1 MKSGDTGRQVVAGW
15 LHRPA
20 RILEKRPRV
29 GELVFAGLGAL
40 LTLTFAPFSLHIL
53 APLLVLPLLGVA
65 LLAAPRRAAQLG
77 FAWGVGLFLSGTYWI
92 YVSVHVFGQAPLWI
106 AILLMLGLVLI
117 MSGYCALIGWS
128 LAWLAGGNPVRLAVT
143 GPAAWVLVE
152 WLRGWVLTGFP
163 WLALGYAQVD
173 TPLAGWA
180 PVFGVYGV
188 SWMLLVSTCGL
199 LLVLM
204 RERPGVGLALLLSP
218 WAGGFALQFVPW
230 TEPDGEPFRV
240 TIVQGGVSQDRKWL
254 PEQFGT
260 TLEIYRNA
268 LLDAESSP
276 VVVWPEV
283 AIPALVDQVDGY
295 LELLQTDLLPH
306 GRTLA
311 LGILERDIETRA
323 IYNSLLMLDGS
334 TRQVYRK
341 RHLVPF
347 GEYFPVPDFVR
358 EWMRLM
364 SLPNNDMTP
373 GDDEQPL
380 LVAANGTRMAVAICY
395 EDAYAAEQ
403 LYALPDAAVLIN
415 VSNDAWFG
423 DSIAP
428 HQHLQIARMRALE
441 AGRWV
446 IRATNNGISAF
457 IGPTGEVGETA
468 PQFRFAT
475 LARTVEPRRGLTPYA
490 RTGNAPLLLV
500 LASLAVAGRRVR
512 RR

>member
-1 MKSGDTGRQVVAGW
+1 V
-15 LHRPA
+15 
-20 RILEKRPRV
+20 
-29 GELVFAGLGAL
+29 LGAL
-40 LTLTFAPFSLHIL
+40 LTLTFAPFNFHLL
-53 APLLVLPLLGVA
+53 APALVLPLLLVA
-65 LLAAPRRAAQLG
+65 LVVTPRRAARIG

-92 YVSVHVFGQAPLWI
+92 YVSVHVFGEAPLWI
-106 AILLMLGLVLI
+106 AILLMVGLVLI
-117 MSGYCALIGWS
+117 MSGYCALAGWS
-128 LAWLAGGNPVRLAVT
+128 LARLAGGDPVRLAVA
-143 GPAAWVLVE
+143 GPAAWVLIE

-180 PVFGVYGV
+180 PVLGVYGV
-188 SWMLLVSTCGL
+188 SWMLLLSACGL

-204 RERPGVGLALLLSP
+204 RTRPAIGLPLFVLP
-218 WAGGFALQFVPW
+218 WLAGFALQFVPW
-230 TEPDGEPFRV
+230 TEPAGAPFRT

-268 LLDAESSP
+268 LLAAESSP

-295 LELLQTDLLPH
+295 LELLQTDLLPR

-311 LGILERDIETRA
+311 LGILERDIESRE
-323 IYNSLLMLDGS
+323 IYNSLLMLDGR

-364 SLPNNDMTP
+364 SLPNSDMTP

-380 LVAANGTRMAVAICY
+380 LVAANGTRMSAAICY

-441 AGRWV
+441 VGRWV

-457 IGPTGEVGETA
+457 IGPSGELADTA

-475 LARTVEPRRGLTPYA
+475 LTRVIEPRQGLTPYA
-490 RTGNAPLLLV
+490 RSGNAPLLLL
-500 LASLAVAGRRVR
+500 LAGLVAGAWWTR